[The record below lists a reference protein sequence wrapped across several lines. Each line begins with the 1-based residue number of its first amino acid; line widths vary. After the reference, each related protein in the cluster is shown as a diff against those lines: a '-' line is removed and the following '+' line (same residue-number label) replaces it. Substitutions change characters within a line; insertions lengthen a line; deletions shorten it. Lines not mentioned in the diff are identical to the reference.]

1 MAKAKNTDER
11 FKDVAQ
17 NRKAL
22 HEYEFVERLEAGL
35 VLMGTEVKGLRER
48 GATIRD
54 AYAQVRDGEVYLI
67 GLHIPEHMNSRFG
80 HEPTRTR
87 KLLLHRTE
95 IDRITGAMAEKDC
108 RSSRFACTS
117 TTVARRWSSDWAAA
131 RSSTTSVAP
140 SWNATPNATRT
151 APSSSLDAGERV
163 GPSLGTW
170 WWRRVLQWRGSCGRR
185 SVCTASTNS
194 RYSPSCPL
202 DLPMGSREA
211 VRLAA

>member
-1 MAKAKNTDER
+1 MGKSKNTDER
-11 FKDVAQ
+11 FKDIAQ

-54 AYAQVRDGEVYLI
+54 AYAQVRGGEVYLV

-95 IDRITGAMAEKDC
+95 IDRINGAISEKGLSLIPIRVYFNDGRAKVELGLGRGKKLYDKRRTIAERDAKRDAD
-108 RSSRFACTS
+108 RSMKFSR
-117 TTVARRWSSDWAAA
+117 RR
-131 RSSTTSVAP
+131 
-140 SWNATPNATRT
+140 
-151 APSSSLDAGERV
+151 
-163 GPSLGTW
+163 
-170 WWRRVLQWRGSCGRR
+170 
-185 SVCTASTNS
+185 
-194 RYSPSCPL
+194 
-202 DLPMGSREA
+202 
-211 VRLAA
+211 